1 MGIYAFALEQF
12 HIDNT
17 RSRHEDTDTVAF
29 GLRVGHRAEQV
40 KTLSAGDVNN
50 GDHGTN
56 LVFDSVLIGNAD
68 TPVVMSYQIFNGDTG
83 GLRVDLPDMNND
95 LADRVVEAIE
105 QAPEQASPSDYTDW
119 PASGSPD
126 NGDAN
131 PDNGDI
137 NFEDASWIKV
147 LEFFAIGSFI
157 FPDCD
162 GFVAIGTIGLRRR
175 DWDEQISAAG
185 GSTYRKTIRY
195 PGTNSPAGCGS
206 NSDYTVTWSATRRTP
221 RGVGPLSVRRFLSD
235 HWLTL
240 QPGLRSLDAANAP
253 ISIRALMT

>member
-1 MGIYAFALEQF
+1 M
-12 HIDNT
+12 
-17 RSRHEDTDTVAF
+17 
-29 GLRVGHRAEQV
+29 
-40 KTLSAGDVNN
+40 SAGDVNN
-50 GDHGTN
+50 GDHSIS
-56 LVFDSVLIGNAD
+56 LVFDPVLIGNTD
-68 TPVVMSYQIFNGDTG
+68 TPVVMSYQIFNGDTES
-83 GLRVDLPDMNND
+83 LHVNLPDMSND
-95 LADRVVEAIE
+95 LADRAVDSMQ

-126 NGDAN
+126 N
-131 PDNGDI
+131 PDV
-137 NFEDASWIKV
+137 NFEDGSWIKV
-147 LEFFAIGSFI
+147 LEFFELGSFL

-195 PGTNSPAGCGS
+195 PGTDSPAGCGS

-221 RGVGPLSVRRFLSD
+221 GGAGPLSLRRFLTD
-235 HWLTL
+235 HRLTL